1 MKIRCQC
8 GAIYIVPETTCGKN
22 VKCKKCGTTFL
33 CPTPPR
39 KLNASAA
46 APAANQ
52 NVPGTFVTSPYA
64 KSKTAQRSD
73 AEQDAILKKYMSEES
88 SLEDRMRDRRADSIE
103 QDRTSNAVSYLI
115 VGTLWIV
122 AAVVIGIAL
131 FATSRAMAGGG
142 GRVLII
148 LWVLTGIGA
157 QYWLPPLVALVG
169 VYKITIGI
177 MALFGAVDIQSQ
189 EQLPERF

>member
-22 VKCKKCGTTFL
+22 VKCKKCKTTFL

-39 KLNASAA
+39 KLNTTAA
-46 APAANQ
+46 TNH
-52 NVPGTFVTSPYA
+52 NVPGTFATSPNA

-73 AEQDAILKKYMSEES
+73 AEQDAILRKYMSEEH
-88 SLEDRMRDRRADSIE
+88 SLEDRMRQRRTSSIE
-103 QDRTSNAVSYLI
+103 EDRVSNAVSYIIFGAIWL
-115 VGTLWIV
+115 V
-122 AAVVIGIAL
+122 AAVVVGIAL
-131 FATSRAMAGGG
+131 FATSRAMG

-157 QYWLPPLVALVG
+157 QYWLPPLIGLVG

-177 MALFGAVDIQSQ
+177 LTMFKVVDIESQ
-189 EQLPERF
+189 QQLPDRF